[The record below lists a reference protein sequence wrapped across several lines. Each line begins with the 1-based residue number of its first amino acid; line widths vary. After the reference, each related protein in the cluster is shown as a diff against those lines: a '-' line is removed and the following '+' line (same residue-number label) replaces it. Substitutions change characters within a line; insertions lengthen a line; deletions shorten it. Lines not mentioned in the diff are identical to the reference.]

1 MTWKSYA
8 VMSGAGILATYLASP
23 PLLPERQTATP
34 DVQNARAAGSEP
46 EADILREAARLEA
59 RMRAEAAFRAPAR
72 NPFQFGAQRRDVR
85 PQAGESTQIQPAAI
99 SPPPDPEPPFIV
111 LSGIATDVIDGTTE
125 RTAVLTTPSGVV
137 LAGVGDMV
145 GTDYRV
151 RAIQDDGVD
160 LESTSDG
167 AIRQLRF
174 PVSPPE

>member
-8 VMSGAGILATYLASP
+8 VVSGAGILATYLASP
-23 PLLPERQTATP
+23 PLLPERQPAVP
-34 DVQNARAAGSEP
+34 AVQNARAADSSP

-72 NPFQFGAQRRDVR
+72 NPFRFGAPRTAVR
-85 PQAGESTQIQPAAI
+85 PPAVEPAQIQAAAI
-99 SPPPDPEPPFIV
+99 GPPPEPEPPFIV

-125 RTAVLTTPSGVV
+125 RTAVLTTASGVV
-137 LAGVGDMV
+137 LAGVGDLV

-160 LESTSDG
+160 LESTRDG

-174 PVSPPE
+174 PPPPPE